1 MNPQI
6 QTAVEN
12 ALQAQPWYVR
22 RKDTITAV
30 AGTLLQLLNVAAAY
44 ATDAPEWASVA
55 LAVLIG
61 LCQVVVHAGT
71 PGAITPSMAG
81 RLEEQVPVV
90 DGEDGLSA
98 GAQAHE
104 LAGLSMANPND
115 LDYAS
120 APSAHDEGSTIYEG
134 THRAD

>member
-44 ATDAPEWASVA
+44 TTDAPEWASVA

-61 LCQVVVHAGT
+61 LCQIIVHAGT

-81 RLEEQVPVV
+81 RLEGQAPITDDE
-90 DGEDGLSA
+90 GGLAA

-115 LDYAS
+115 LGYIP
-120 APSAHDEGSTIYEG
+120 APSAHDGSTVYEG
-134 THRAD
+134 VHRA

>member
-44 ATDAPEWASVA
+44 TTDAPEWASVA
-55 LAVLIG
+55 LAILIG
-61 LCQVVVHAGT
+61 LCQIIVHAGT

-81 RLEEQVPVV
+81 RLEEQAPQAEE
-90 DGEDGLSA
+90 GGLAA

-104 LAGLSMANPND
+104 LAGLSTANPHD
-115 LDYAS
+115 LDYTP
-120 APSAHDEGSTIYEG
+120 APSAHDEGSTVYVGE
-134 THRAD
+134 HRAG

>member
-6 QTAVEN
+6 QEAVQN
-12 ALQAQPWYVR
+12 ALAAQPWYVR
-22 RKDTITAV
+22 RKDTITAI
-30 AGTLLQLLNVAAAY
+30 AGTMLQLLNVAAAY
-44 ATDAPEWASVA
+44 TTDAPEWASVA

-81 RLEEQVPVV
+81 RLEEQAPQV
-90 DGEDGLSA
+90 DEGGLAA

-104 LAGLSMANPND
+104 LAGLSMANPHD
-115 LDYAS
+115 LDYTPT
-120 APSAHDEGSTIYEG
+120 PSAHDGGSTLYEG
-134 THRAD
+134 AHRAD